1 MDKKTEKSTQN
12 KLTKLK
18 LYNQN
23 DYIFHIPLRYEDETR
38 LTKII
43 DIPLS
48 TYILTEGIII
58 DVKILDN
65 RFKNKVLIVTIK
77 DDTGYMQLRWL
88 HFYNSQITKF
98 IIGNKIRV
106 GGEAKK
112 KQSEL
117 EIIHPRIYN
126 INSKLPKKLTPIY
139 STTKGISQT
148 KIRKIIL
155 EEITNKI
162 HDTLPNHIIRH
173 FNLISF
179 DEAIKYLHYPPPH
192 HSLSLSSEKNH
203 PSWTRL
209 KFDELLAHELS
220 IGLIRQNRMQ
230 KKAYCLPKNINFK
243 KNLATFIDNLEFALT
258 DCQQN
263 VINEISNDLS
273 MNFPMNRLLQGDVGC
288 GKTVVAII
296 AAIQAISS
304 NKQVALMTPTEILTE
319 QHFYKIKEYCKK
331 LDIVVEYISSNK
343 SIKDK
348 KNIKE
353 RVISGEINFIIGT
366 QSLIQEHIYFS
377 NLGLLIIDE
386 QHRFGV
392 EQRSIFYNK
401 GIYTDNNS
409 VIYPH
414 LLSMSATPIPRTLAM
429 TLLDDMDIS
438 TIKSLPKDR
447 KPIITKLISDDR
459 REEVLAKTA
468 KFIRNGCQAYWV
480 CPMIVG
486 SEKIDL
492 QNAVDTFEDIRNR
505 FPDLKIGLIH
515 SNLSNNIKNEIM
527 QSFRKGDINLLVATT
542 VIEVGVDV
550 PNASLMVIEHSE
562 RFGLAQLHQLRG
574 RIGRGTN
581 QSVCIL
587 LYQKPLSLIAKK
599 RLKAIFKTLDGF
611 KIAQYDLLI
620 RGPGDFLG
628 TKQSGVN
635 LFRFANIETDQ
646 EILKKSKEAASLI
659 KKHNPE
665 CINPHISRW
674 KKNDNYL

>member
-1 MDKKTEKSTQN
+1 MDKKTEKSIKN
-12 KLTKLK
+12 KLIKLK
-18 LYNQN
+18 LYTPN
-23 DYIFHIPLRYEDETR
+23 DYIFHIPLRYENETT

-48 TYILTEGIII
+48 KYILTEGTIINV
-58 DVKILDN
+58 DILDN
-65 RFKNKVLIVTIK
+65 RFKNKVLVVSIK
-77 DDTGYMQLRWL
+77 DDTGCIQLRWL

-106 GGEAKK
+106 GGEAKR
-112 KQSEL
+112 KQSGL
-117 EIIHPRIYN
+117 EIIHPKIYN
-126 INSKLPKKLTPIY
+126 INSELPKNLTPIY
-139 STTKGISQT
+139 STIKGLSQT
-148 KIRKIIL
+148 KIRRIIL
-155 EEITNKI
+155 EEITKKI
-162 HDTLPNHIIRH
+162 TDTLPSNIVKH
-173 FNLISF
+173 FNLMTF
-179 DEAIKYLHYPPPH
+179 DEAIKYLHYPPPDN
-192 HSLSLSSEKNH
+192 SLSLLPEKNN
-203 PSWTRL
+203 PAWTRV

-220 IGLIRQNRMQ
+220 IGIIRQNRMQ
-230 KKAYCLPKNINFK
+230 KKAYSLPKNANFIK
-243 KNLATFIDNLEFALT
+243 KLTTFIENLEFTLT
-258 DCQQN
+258 DSQKN

-273 MNFPMNRLLQGDVGC
+273 MSFPMNRLLQGDVGC

-319 QHFYKIKEYCKK
+319 QHFYKIKEYCRK
-331 LDIVVEYISSNK
+331 LEIIVEYISSNK

-348 KNIKE
+348 KCIKE
-353 RVISGEINFIIGT
+353 RVVSGEINFIIGT
-366 QSLIQEHIYFS
+366 QSLIQEHIYFN

-392 EQRSIFYNK
+392 EQRSILYNK
-401 GIYTDNNS
+401 GVYIDKNS
-409 VIYPH
+409 IIYPH

-459 REEVLAKTA
+459 REEVLKKIV
-468 KFIRNGCQAYWV
+468 KFIRSGCQAYWV
-480 CPMIVG
+480 CPMILEN
-486 SEKIDL
+486 EKIDL
-492 QNAVDTFEDIRNR
+492 QNAVDTFEDIKNR

-515 SNLSNNIKNEIM
+515 SNLTNTAKNEIM
-527 QSFRKGDINLLVATT
+527 QFFRNGDINLLIATT

-550 PNASLMVIEHSE
+550 PNASLMVVEHSE

-574 RIGRGTN
+574 RIGRGSN
-581 QSVCIL
+581 QSICIL

-599 RLKAIFKTLDGF
+599 RLRAIFKTLDGF

-646 EILKKSKEAASLI
+646 DILEKSKEAASMI
-659 KKHNPE
+659 KKYNPE
-665 CINPHISRW
+665 CINPHINRW